1 MEDVVKVHWLSFPL
15 TLSRP
20 CILILDQID
29 HREDTIVVQL
39 YVRLRTGMG
48 LNSIQEIIKEYNS

>member
-1 MEDVVKVHWLSFPL
+1 MSTGCRFRL

-29 HREDTIVVQL
+29 HSGDNIVVQL
-39 YVRLRTGMG
+39 YVQLRTGMG
-48 LNSIQEIIKEYNS
+48 LNSIQEIIKEFNS

>member
-1 MEDVVKVHWLSFPL
+1 MSTGCRFRL

-29 HREDTIVVQL
+29 TSD
-39 YVRLRTGMG
+39 YVLERD
-48 LNSIQEIIKEYNS
+48 